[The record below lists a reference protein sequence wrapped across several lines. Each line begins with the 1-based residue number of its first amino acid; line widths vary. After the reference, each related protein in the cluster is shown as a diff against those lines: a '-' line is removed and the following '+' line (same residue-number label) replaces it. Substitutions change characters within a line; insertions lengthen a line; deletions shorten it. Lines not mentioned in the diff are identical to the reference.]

1 MASPTLYL
9 WPKPTSASSA
19 QDPEPKQTPNPLPKP
34 KPKPKR
40 GGSSNKTSSTP
51 KKTPQR
57 GLGVAQLERI
67 RLQDFKK
74 VVPADF
80 SVEIQ
85 PFPVNLPSVYE
96 QQGLMYGTP
105 VACAGGPTPIFCIH
119 PHQYRAGCGY
129 APASAIR
136 SVLHEQYAMD
146 RVRVGSG
153 SFVSAELPSN
163 QRVACVSDCCEFCV
177 RVKTFL
183 ESLHYIY

>member
-9 WPKPTSASSA
+9 RPKPTSASSA